1 MKETKNL
8 SVSDLSKRIPKGS
21 SLNRKQMINEGTLDY
36 EEGRKPTVSKN
47 LGKYNRLSCFW
58 VFKII
63 FDDWR
68 KYYGYI
74 VWCGYTYV

>member
-36 EEGRKPTVSKN
+36 EEGSPQ
-47 LGKYNRLSCFW
+47 
-58 VFKII
+58 
-63 FDDWR
+63 
-68 KYYGYI
+68 
-74 VWCGYTYV
+74 